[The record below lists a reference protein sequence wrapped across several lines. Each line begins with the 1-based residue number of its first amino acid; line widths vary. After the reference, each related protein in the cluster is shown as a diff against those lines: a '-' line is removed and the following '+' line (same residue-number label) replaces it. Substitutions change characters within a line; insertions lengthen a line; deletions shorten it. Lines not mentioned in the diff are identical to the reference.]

1 MGDGDDLQL
10 KCQNCRLPLKID
22 SSLLDLSLAQ
32 KELLVNSSNDYTPTK
47 YRIPEDR
54 LRLLNKAIYPKEL
67 NLPKSELDSYVFL
80 QTEPRQN
87 SPLNDSSVET
97 STQTLIARKEDDFG
111 DEHMEDYSHYG
122 LSHGHSRTLSTQVSA
137 LANVFNILSS
147 NSNIDYP
154 VCQDCCNVLI
164 QRLQSEYDD
173 AIRER
178 DLYTQ
183 FLSRIEKQKKVSQ
196 PGTTE
201 AIIDE
206 STKLQN
212 ESAFLL
218 SELIK
223 LEKEDEALDKEI
235 AELEEEVEAKKLTE
249 LEELRRENMHE
260 LEQIEFSTEVQSL
273 KKQYESALNSLDQL
287 RKFNVYNE
295 TFKISHE
302 GPFGIINGLR
312 VGGFDDVRVPWQE
325 INAAL
330 GQIVLLL
337 ATIVTRLGIKTEG
350 YKLQP
355 MGSFSKVCKFQP
367 EDQEW
372 VTYEAYCT
380 DGFKLG
386 KLFRKET
393 GFDKAIECLLEIVQI
408 MAEWL
413 ARSPPNGND
422 SESAGPNGNDNEGEA
437 IYDVELPYIMH
448 KDKINGISVKLF
460 GGKPTLEWTTA
471 MKFLLTNAKW
481 LLAFSS
487 SRLAQAP
494 QST

>member
-1 MGDGDDLQL
+1 MSNAEELPL

-32 KELLVNSSNDYTPTK
+32 RDLLANSSNEYTPTK
-47 YRIPEDR
+47 YKIPDDR
-54 LRLLNKAIYPKEL
+54 LHSLSRAIHPKDL

-80 QTEPRQN
+80 QAEPRPN
-87 SPLNDSSVET
+87 SPSNDSSIET
-97 STQTLIARKEDDFG
+97 SAQTLIARKEDDSG
-111 DEHMEDYSHYG
+111 DEHLDEDFHYG
-122 LSHGHSRTLSTQVSA
+122 VSHGNTRTLSTQISA

-183 FLSRIEKQKKVSQ
+183 FLSRIEKQKKVTQ
-196 PGTTE
+196 PDSTG
-201 AIIDE
+201 AIHE
-206 STKLQN
+206 
-212 ESAFLL
+212 ESAKLKSESESLL
-218 SELIK
+218 NELVS
-223 LEKEDEALDKEI
+223 LEKQDEELDKKI
-235 AELEEEVEAKKLTE
+235 ADLEKQVETKRITE
-249 LEELRRENMHE
+249 LEELKRKNMHE
-260 LEQIEFSTEVQSL
+260 LAQINFSTEVQSL
-273 KKQYESALNSLDQL
+273 KKQYEFSLNSLDRL

-302 GPFGIINGLR
+302 GPFGVINGLR
-312 VGGFDDVRVPWQE
+312 LGGFDEVRVPWQE

-337 ATIVTRLGIKTEG
+337 ATIVTRLNIKTKG

-355 MGSFSKVCKFQP
+355 MGSFSKVCKFQQ
-367 EDQEW
+367 EEQEW
-372 VTYEAYCT
+372 ETYEAYFT

-393 GFDKAIECLLEIVQI
+393 GFDKALECLLDIVQL
-408 MAEWL
+408 MAAGL
-413 ARSPPNGND
+413 SRSPSGTGEVQADDSDAAGN
-422 SESAGPNGNDNEGEA
+422 ENDA
-437 IYDVELPYIMH
+437 IYDVELPYVMH

-460 GGKPTLEWTTA
+460 GSKPTLEWTTA

-487 SRLAQAP
+487 SRLAQSP
-494 QST
+494 S

>member
-1 MGDGDDLQL
+1 MSNVEELQL

-32 KELLVNSSNDYTPTK
+32 KDLLVNSSNDYIPTK
-47 YRIPEDR
+47 YKIPEDR
-54 LRLLNKAIYPKEL
+54 LHVLNKAIYPKDL
-67 NLPKSELDSYVFL
+67 NLPKSDLDSYVFL
-80 QTEPRQN
+80 QNEPRPA

-97 STQTLIARKEDDFG
+97 STQTLIARKEDDSG
-111 DEHMEDYSHYG
+111 DEHLDEDFHYG
-122 LSHGHSRTLSTQVSA
+122 LSHGNTRTLSTQISA

-183 FLSRIEKQKKVSQ
+183 FLSRIEKQKKVAQ
-196 PGTTE
+196 PGSTE
-201 AIIDE
+201 AMHDE
-206 STKLQN
+206 SAKLKA
-212 ESAFLL
+212 ESDSLL
-218 SELIK
+218 NDLVK
-223 LEKEDEALDKEI
+223 LEKQDEELDKEI
-235 AELEEEVEAKKLTE
+235 ADLEKQLEAKRISELEDLK
-249 LEELRRENMHE
+249 RRNMHE
-260 LEQIEFSTEVQSL
+260 LEQISFSTEVQSL
-273 KKQYESALNSLDQL
+273 KKQYEFALNSLDRL

-312 VGGFDDVRVPWQE
+312 AGGFDEIRVPWQE
-325 INAAL
+325 INAAV
-330 GQIVLLL
+330 GQLVLLL
-337 ATIVTRLGIKTEG
+337 ATIITRLNIKTKG

-355 MGSFSKVCKFQP
+355 MGSFSKVCKLQP
-367 EDQEW
+367 EEQEW

-386 KLFRKET
+386 KIFRKET
-393 GFDKAIECLLEIVQI
+393 GFDKSIECLLEIVQL
-408 MAEWL
+408 MAAEL
-413 ARSPPNGND
+413 SRPPSTANDATSGNANAN
-422 SESAGPNGNDNEGEA
+422 ENDDEGT
-437 IYDVELPYIMH
+437 YDVELPYVMH

-487 SRLAQAP
+487 SRLAQSP
-494 QST
+494 TS